1 MLREIVLFYP
11 EVTRILRVEMIKSCK
26 SSQHTEPSPVLCY
39 VLQGGIAVIAFLC
52 IGGIFLTIA
61 LGFLC
66 LSLYSSN
73 QSHWIAVSAELHKS
87 KSYRNVWIKRRHIPV
102 YTEYTYAYKVKG
114 KVYYYQ
120 GAEEKGRRTL
130 HPRATIVYL
139 KGFPRIASLESFSC
153 TSIWILTVMIF
164 LMSGIFFIPAFL

>member
-1 MLREIVLFYP
+1 M
-11 EVTRILRVEMIKSCK
+11 
-26 SSQHTEPSPVLCY
+26 
-39 VLQGGIAVIAFLC
+39 LQGGIAVIAFLC

>member
-1 MLREIVLFYP
+1 MIFC
-11 EVTRILRVEMIKSCK
+11 ILASIIF
-26 SSQHTEPSPVLCY
+26 
-39 VLQGGIAVIAFLC
+39 LQGGIIVIAFLC
-52 IGGIFLTIA
+52 IGGIFLAIA

-87 KSYRNVWIKRRHIPV
+87 KSYRNVWIKRRRIPV

-120 GAEEKGRRTL
+120 GAEENGRRTL